1 MKVRM
6 TRRALV
12 NKSYR
17 IPDLPLS
24 FSFES
29 VAIFKHL
36 TLASRALAELKG
48 VAKTIP
54 NETIL
59 LNTLVLQEA
68 KDSSEVENIVTT
80 QDEVYQADL
89 DLKDSIVKTAQK
101 EVLRY
106 RQAMHTGFALVRKNR
121 LLTNAVIKQI
131 QQELEE
137 NTAGFR
143 AVPGTELKNSNN
155 ETVYTPPQTKDE
167 IERYMANLE
176 RFINDSAVCN
186 LDPLVKLPI
195 IHHQF
200 ESIHPFYDGNGRT
213 GRIINILYLVANDL
227 LDLPILYLSRFI
239 NHNKAEYYKL
249 IQKVRDNSPQNE
261 ADWENWIVF
270 MLKGVESTAKET
282 VVLIQE
288 IKKLMQEYK
297 MKLRPLFGTKY
308 NHELL
313 NNLFRHPYT
322 KIEYIMRDLEVSR
335 QTASKYLDDLLEIGL
350 VSKIKLIN
358 TNYYINQALVNLFIN
373 QADLYK

>member
-1 MKVRM
+1 M
-6 TRRALV
+6 
-12 NKSYR
+12 NKSYQ
-17 IPDLPLS
+17 IPNLPLS
-24 FSFES
+24 FNFES
-29 VAIFKHL
+29 VAIYKQL

-48 VAKTIP
+48 AAKTIP
-54 NETIL
+54 NESIL

-89 DLKDSIVKTAQK
+89 DLKETVIKSAQK

-106 RQAMHTGFALVRKNR
+106 RQAMHIGFELVRKNK

-131 QQELEE
+131 QQELEA
-137 NTAGFR
+137 NNAGFR
-143 AVPGTELKNSNN
+143 AVPGTMLKNGQN

-167 IERYMANLE
+167 IELFMSNLE
-176 RFINDSAVCN
+176 QFINNPAVSD
-186 LDPLVKLPI
+186 LDPLIKLPI

-227 LDLPILYLSRFI
+227 LDLPILYLSRYI
-239 NHNKAEYYKL
+239 NHNKADYYKL
-249 IQKVRDNSPQNE
+249 IQSIRDNSPSNE
-261 ADWENWIVF
+261 TDWESWIIF
-270 MLKGVESTAKET
+270 MLRGIELTAKET
-282 VVLIQE
+282 VILVQN
-288 IKKLMQEYK
+288 IKVLMQDYK
-297 MKLRPLFGTKY
+297 QKIRPVFGTKY

-322 KIEYIMRDLEVSR
+322 KIEFIMRDLDVTR
-335 QTASKYLDDLLEIGL
+335 LTASKYLEELSAIGL
-350 VSKIKLIN
+350 VEKIKIGK
-358 TNYYINQALVNLFIN
+358 TNYYINQQLVDLFIN

>member
-1 MKVRM
+1 MGGVPM
-6 TRRALV
+6 
-12 NKSYR
+12 NKPYQ
-17 IPDLPLS
+17 IPELPL
-24 FSFES
+24 FFNFES
-29 VAIFKHL
+29 ISIYKQL

-54 NETIL
+54 NESIL

-80 QDEVYQADL
+80 QDELYQIDL
-89 DLKDSIVKTAQK
+89 DMKETLPKTAQK

-106 RQAMHTGFALVRKNR
+106 RQAMHTGFDLVRKNK

-143 AVPGTELKNSNN
+143 AVPGTALKNNQN

-167 IERYMANLE
+167 IEHYMSNLE
-176 RFINDSAVCN
+176 RFINDSALCN
-186 LDPLVKLPI
+186 LDPLLKLPI

-213 GRIINILYLVANDL
+213 GRIINILFLVANDL
-227 LDLPILYLSRFI
+227 LDLPILYLSRYI
-239 NHNKAEYYKL
+239 NHNKSEYYKL
-249 IQKVRDNSPQNE
+249 IQKIRDAAPENE
-261 ADWENWIVF
+261 KEWENWILF
-270 MLKGVESTAKET
+270 MLKGVELTSKET

-288 IKKLMQEYK
+288 IKKLMQDYK
-297 MKLRPLFGTKY
+297 LRMRPLFGSKY

-322 KIEYIMRDLEVSR
+322 KIEFIMRDLEVTR
-335 QTASKYLDDLLEIGL
+335 QTASKYLDDLVSNGFVEKVQIGK
-350 VSKIKLIN
+350 S
-358 TNYYINQALVNLFIN
+358 NYYINHQLVNLFIN
-373 QADLYK
+373 QSDLHK

>member
-1 MKVRM
+1 MS
-6 TRRALV
+6 
-12 NKSYR
+12 NIYQ
-17 IPDLPLS
+17 IPDLPLQ
-24 FSFES
+24 FKFES
-29 VAIFKHL
+29 LAIYKQL

-48 VAKTIP
+48 IAKTIP
-54 NETIL
+54 NESIL

-89 DLKDSIVKTAQK
+89 DMVETVTKAAQK

-106 RQAMHTGFALVRKNR
+106 RQAMHTGFDLVRKNK
-121 LLTNAVIKQI
+121 LLTNAVIKRI

-143 AVPGTELKNSNN
+143 AVPGTELKNNSN

-167 IERYMANLE
+167 IERFMSNLE
-176 RFINDSAVCN
+176 RFINDKNICD
-186 LDPLVKLPI
+186 LDPLIKLPI

-227 LDLPILYLSRFI
+227 LDLPILYLSRYI
-239 NHNKAEYYKL
+239 NHNKADYYRL
-249 IQKVRDNSPQNE
+249 IQRVRDNSPDNE
-261 ADWENWIVF
+261 CDWENWIVF
-270 MLKGVESTAKET
+270 MLKGIEVTANET
-282 VVLIQE
+282 VILIHE
-288 IKKLMQEYK
+288 IKKIMQDYK
-297 MKLRPLFGTKY
+297 MKIRPLFGTKY

-335 QTASKYLDDLLEIGL
+335 LTATKYLEEIVSAGL
-350 VSKIKLIN
+350 AEKVKIGKS
-358 TNYYINQALVNLFIN
+358 NYYINQQLVELFIN
-373 QADLYK
+373 QADLNKKHV

>member
-1 MKVRM
+1 M
-6 TRRALV
+6 
-12 NKSYR
+12 NNSYT
-17 IPDLPLS
+17 ITDLPLS
-24 FSFES
+24 FKFES
-29 VAIFKHL
+29 VAIFKQL

-80 QDEVYQADL
+80 QDELYKADL
-89 DLKDSIVKTAQK
+89 DLKETVTKMAQK
-101 EVLRY
+101 EVIRY
-106 RQAMHTGFALVRKNR
+106 RQAMHTGFDLVRKNK

-143 AVPGTELKNSNN
+143 AVPGTALKNNQN

-167 IERYMANLE
+167 IERLMTNLE
-176 RFINDSAVCN
+176 RFINDTSICE

-227 LDLPILYLSRFI
+227 LDLPILYLSRYI
-239 NHNKAEYYKL
+239 NHNKAEYYRL
-249 IQKVRDNSPQNE
+249 IQKVRDNAPDNE
-261 ADWENWIVF
+261 ANWENWIVF
-270 MLKGVESTAKET
+270 MLKGIELTAKET
-282 VVLIQE
+282 VVLINE
-288 IKKLMQEYK
+288 IKNLMQDYK
-297 MKLRPLFGTKY
+297 MKLRPLFGSKY

-322 KIEYIMRDLEVSR
+322 KIEYIMRDLDVSR
-335 QTASKYLDDLLEIGL
+335 QTASKYLDNLLEIGL
-350 VSKIKLIN
+350 VNKIKLIN
-358 TNYYINQALVNLFIN
+358 TNYYINQPLVNLFIN
-373 QADLYK
+373 QADLYKR